1 MAGPGEPLALDY
13 AAFGQAG
20 GARRGEDLIDALP
33 YVDPLPPDTKRSVEQ
48 LIEEEMRRSSKR
60 PADYLKELPEVPE
73 SVIPEDS
80 LIMTELA
87 RLKAGEPM
95 AQVDTTRYQLNPP
108 PAAKKGDP
116 GAWRA
121 ALDNTFAQREHQ
133 ELRLMNLELQVKY
146 GAAVWRAHNQ
156 HLDLLVK
163 GYEKAVTELR
173 REIEEINRTR
183 KLHQVSAKTEL
194 DSLEAQWVA
203 AVKKNADIEYQ
214 CKLMEEKLAQ
224 AEGAGG
230 EGAGAPLQE
239 GAEAMEE

>member
-1 MAGPGEPLALDY
+1 MWDICGNYYARVSHARRRPPPTGATSFADVFADGIVPSTLQVPYCVLQPLATDRTALQDTRLAAGAGMAGPGEPLALDY

-20 GARRGEDLIDALP
+20 GARRGEDSSTRCRTWTRCR
-33 YVDPLPPDTKRSVEQ
+33 PDTKRSVEQ

-80 LIMTELA
+80 LIMAELA

-95 AQVDTTRYQLNPP
+95 
-108 PAAKKGDP
+108 
-116 GAWRA
+116 
-121 ALDNTFAQREHQ
+121 AQREHQ

-163 GYEKAVTELR
+163 
-173 REIEEINRTR
+173 
-183 KLHQVSAKTEL
+183 
-194 DSLEAQWVA
+194 
-203 AVKKNADIEYQ
+203 
-214 CKLMEEKLAQ
+214 
-224 AEGAGG
+224 
-230 EGAGAPLQE
+230 
-239 GAEAMEE
+239 